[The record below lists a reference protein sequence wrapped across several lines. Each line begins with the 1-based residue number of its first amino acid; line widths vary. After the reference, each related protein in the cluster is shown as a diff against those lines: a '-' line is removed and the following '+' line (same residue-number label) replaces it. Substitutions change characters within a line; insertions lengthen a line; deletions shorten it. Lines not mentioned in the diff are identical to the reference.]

1 MKKRPFLAPLAVSVA
16 ALIGGITLPTPA
28 AVPSEQTVSVMT
40 PTASVAKID
49 QMVLFRSAG
58 GELGQTD
65 HTSHAS
71 HDSHSSHSS
80 HSSHASGS

>member
-16 ALIGGITLPTPA
+16 ALIGGTALPA
-28 AVPSEQTVSVMT
+28 HAGVSSEQTVSVVT
-40 PTASVAKID
+40 STASAGKTD
-49 QMVLFRSAG
+49 QLVLVRSASS
-58 GELGQTD
+58 ELGQTD

>member
-1 MKKRPFLAPLAVSVA
+1 MKKRLFLAPLAVSVA
-16 ALIGGITLPTPA
+16 ALLGGTALPTHA
-28 AVPSEQTVSVMT
+28 AAASETTPSVMT
-40 PTASVAKID
+40 PTASAVKID
-49 QMVLFRSAG
+49 RLVLGRSAG

-80 HSSHASGS
+80 HVSGS